1 MFVICIIKQ
10 RTVRV
15 GVKLKEHLAFP
26 TLCGQVL
33 VPSLVHY
40 SLMCV
45 KFLNR
50 TRRKYALFHRI
61 FSWLKTTE
69 LATSWLT
76 EIRDVSNFITSPQKK
91 TKFA

>member
-15 GVKLKEHLAFP
+15 RVKLKEHLAFP
-26 TLCGQVL
+26 TLYGQVL
-33 VPSLVHY
+33 VPNLVLY
-40 SLMCV
+40 SLMGV

-61 FSWLKTTE
+61 FSWLKTRE

-76 EIRDVSNFITSPQKK
+76 EIRDVSNFVTSPLKN
-91 TKFA
+91 